1 MLPKARTHLQSD
13 PILAP
18 LIRNY
23 ELTEIVPSADLLANL
38 VESIISQQLS
48 IKASDTIFKRILAL
62 LPKVWTAHDL
72 AKLTVVEL
80 RAIGVSNSKAAYLHA
95 AAQYFISHEADLA
108 RIHTFPDDQIITQ
121 LTQIKGVG
129 RWTAEMMLI
138 FTFARPD
145 VFSLGDLGLRSA
157 IEKLYQI
164 PRTDLKQIEQLSL
177 HWKPYRSYASRYLWR
192 SLANKTS

>member
-1 MLPKARTHLQSD
+1 M
-13 PILAP
+13 
-18 LIRNY
+18 
-23 ELTEIVPSADLLANL
+23 ANL

-48 IKASDTIFKRILAL
+48 VKASDTIFKRLLAL
-62 LPKVWTAHDL
+62 LPIAWTAHHL

-80 RAIGVSNSKAAYLHA
+80 RAIGVSSSKATYLHA
-95 AAQYFISHEADLA
+95 AAEYFIAHEADLT

-164 PRTDLKQIEQLSL
+164 PRADLKQIDQLSL
-177 HWKPYRSYASRYLWR
+177 QWKPFRSYASRYLWR
-192 SLANKTS
+192 SLENKTS